1 MELRHLRYFIAVAE
15 TLNFNRAAE
24 RLHISQPPLSRQI
37 QQLEEELGVPLFERG
52 VRPLALTEPG
62 RFFYAH
68 ARELLARSVELKSM
82 TRRIGQM
89 ERSLSVGFVAS
100 TLYDILPRLIRRF
113 RREHPEVEITLHEMT
128 TMEQIAALK
137 EGRIDVGFG
146 RIRYEDPS
154 VRRIVLRDARLM
166 AALRVDHPLAQ
177 QQPLTLGDLLDET
190 LILYPQA
197 PRPRFA
203 DQVLAAFH
211 DRGMTPEKI
220 TEVREL
226 QVALGLGAAGEG
238 ITLVPECLHSLQR
251 QDVVYCPLNEQAL
264 VSPIILSTRL
274 LDESPD
280 IRTLLAMVYEQY
292 QGEGIAHLKPGES
305 A

>member
-37 QQLEEELGVPLFERG
+37 QQLEEELGVALFERG

-154 VRRIVLRDARLM
+154 VRRIVLRDERLM
-166 AALRVDHPLAQ
+166 AALSVDHPLAQ

-197 PRPRFA
+197 PRPSFA

-226 QVALGLGAAGEG
+226 QVALGLVAAGEG

>member
-37 QQLEEELGVPLFERG
+37 QQLEEELGVALFERG

-113 RREHPEVEITLHEMT
+113 RREHPRW
-128 TMEQIAALK
+128 K
-137 EGRIDVGFG
+137 
-146 RIRYEDPS
+146 
-154 VRRIVLRDARLM
+154 
-166 AALRVDHPLAQ
+166 
-177 QQPLTLGDLLDET
+177 
-190 LILYPQA
+190 
-197 PRPRFA
+197 
-203 DQVLAAFH
+203 
-211 DRGMTPEKI
+211 
-220 TEVREL
+220 
-226 QVALGLGAAGEG
+226 
-238 ITLVPECLHSLQR
+238 
-251 QDVVYCPLNEQAL
+251 
-264 VSPIILSTRL
+264 
-274 LDESPD
+274 
-280 IRTLLAMVYEQY
+280 
-292 QGEGIAHLKPGES
+292 
-305 A
+305 

>member
-15 TLNFNRAAE
+15 TLNFNRAAQ

-37 QQLEEELGVPLFERG
+37 QQLEEELGVILFERG
-52 VRPLALTEPG
+52 ARPLALTEPG

-82 TRRIGQM
+82 TRRVGQM
-89 ERSLSVGFVAS
+89 DRALAVGFVAS

-154 VRRIVLRDARLM
+154 VRRIVLRDERLM
-166 AALRVDHPLAQ
+166 AALSVDNPLALRP
-177 QQPLTLGDLLDET
+177 PLTLGELLNET
-190 LILYPQA
+190 LIVYPQA
-197 PRPRFA
+197 PRPSFA

-211 DRGMTPEKI
+211 DRGMTPEKV
-220 TEVREL
+220 TEVRDL
-226 QVALGLGAAGEG
+226 QVALGLVAAGEG
-238 ITLVPECLHSLQR
+238 FTLVPECLHSLKR
-251 QDVVYCPLNEQAL
+251 QDVIYCPLNEQAL
-264 VSPIILSTRL
+264 VSPIIFSTRQR
-274 LDESPD
+274 DASPD
-280 IRTLLAMVYEQY
+280 IRTLLAMVYQQY
-292 QGEGIAHLKPGES
+292 EREGIAYQKPGES

>member
-15 TLNFNRAAE
+15 TLNFNRAAQ

-37 QQLEEELGVPLFERG
+37 QQLEEELGVILFERG
-52 VRPLALTEPG
+52 ARPLALTEPG

-82 TRRIGQM
+82 TRRVGQM
-89 ERSLSVGFVAS
+89 DRALAVGFVAS

-154 VRRIVLRDARLM
+154 VRRIVLRDERLM
-166 AALRVDHPLAQ
+166 AALSVDNPLALRP
-177 QQPLTLGDLLDET
+177 PLTLGELLNET
-190 LILYPQA
+190 LIVYPQA
-197 PRPRFA
+197 PRPSFA

-211 DRGMTPEKI
+211 DRGMTPEKV
-220 TEVREL
+220 TEVRDL
-226 QVALGLGAAGEG
+226 QVALGLVAAGDG
-238 ITLVPECLHSLQR
+238 FTLVPECLHSLKR
-251 QDVVYCPLNEQAL
+251 QDVIYCPLNEQAL
-264 VSPIILSTRL
+264 VSPIIFSTRQR
-274 LDESPD
+274 DASPD
-280 IRTLLAMVYEQY
+280 IRTLLAMVYQQY
-292 QGEGIAHLKPGES
+292 EREGIGDQKPGES
-305 A
+305 P